1 MLSKGNT
8 IGEIADEIGCDPKI
22 VWRTIRHHVFNA
34 TAKGLTP
41 NIEPEHWLWQHKG
54 DVRTVKVIRNECVQG
69 APRIPRKPRP
79 RPDGATAG
87 RNVAEISDPLAKAH
101 EAELEVLFGKKK

>member
-22 VWRTIRHHVFNA
+22 VWRTIRCHVFNA

-54 DVRTVKVIRNECVQG
+54 GVRTVKVIRNECVQG
-69 APRIPRKPRP
+69 APRIPRP
-79 RPDGATAG
+79 
-87 RNVAEISDPLAKAH
+87 DPLAKAH